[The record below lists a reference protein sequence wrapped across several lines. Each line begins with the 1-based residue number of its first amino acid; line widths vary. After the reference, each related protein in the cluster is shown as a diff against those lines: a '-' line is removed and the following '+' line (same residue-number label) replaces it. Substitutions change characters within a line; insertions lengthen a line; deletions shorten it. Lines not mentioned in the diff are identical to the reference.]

1 MTLLLASGSKT
12 RAQILKKA
20 KIGFEVVDHGVDEEE
35 LKISLNELSPKDISI
50 QLSEIKAIKPSMKY
64 FDDFVI
70 GADQV
75 LDFNGS
81 LINKAAHLQEAK
93 KQLLDLS
100 GKTHKL
106 ITAITI
112 AKNGVVVWKHYDVA
126 KITMRELSE
135 RQIDEYLYNMDKE
148 TLGCVGVYAIE
159 QEGIKLLNKIDGDYF
174 SILGL
179 PLLPL
184 TQFLWQNNIL
194 YYSWKTNKNSSY

>member
-20 KIGFEVVDHGVDEEE
+20 KIGFKVVDHGVDEEE

-64 FDDFVI
+64 SEDFVI
-70 GADQV
+70 GADQA
-75 LDFNGS
+75 LDFNGT

-93 KQLLDLS
+93 KQILDLN

-135 RQIDEYLYNMDKE
+135 KQIDEYLENMDKE
-148 TLGCVGVYAIE
+148 TLDCVGVYAIE

-194 YYSWKTNKNSSY
+194 YYG

>member
-12 RAQILKKA
+12 RAEILKKA
-20 KIGFEVVDHGVDEEE
+20 KIGFKVVDHGVDEEE

-50 QLSEIKAIKPSMKY
+50 RLSEIKAIKPSMKHSE
-64 FDDFVI
+64 DFVI

-135 RQIDEYLYNMDKE
+135 KQIDEYLNNMDKE

-194 YYSWKTNKNSSY
+194 YYG

>member
-12 RAQILKKA
+12 RAEILKQA
-20 KIGFEVVDHGVDEEE
+20 KIGFKVVDHGVDEEE
-35 LKISLNELSPKDISI
+35 LKISLNELSPKEISI

-64 FDDFVI
+64 SEDFVI

-75 LDFNGS
+75 LDFNDS

-93 KQLLDLS
+93 KQLLELN

-135 RQIDEYLYNMDKE
+135 KQIDEYLNNMDKE
-148 TLGCVGVYAIE
+148 TLSCVGVYAIE
-159 QEGIKLLNKIDGDYF
+159 QEGIKLLNKVDGDYF

-194 YYSWKTNKNSSY
+194 YYG

>member
-12 RAQILKKA
+12 RAEILKKA
-20 KIGFEVVDHGVDEEE
+20 KIGFKVVDHGVDEEE

-50 QLSEIKAIKPSMKY
+50 RLSEIKAIKPSMKHSE
-64 FDDFVI
+64 DFVI

-135 RQIDEYLYNMDKE
+135 KQIDEYLYNMDKE

-194 YYSWKTNKNSSY
+194 YYG

>member
-20 KIGFEVVDHGVDEEE
+20 KIGFKVVDHGVDEEE

-50 QLSEIKAIKPSMKY
+50 RLSEIKAIKPSMKHSE
-64 FDDFVI
+64 DFVI
-70 GADQV
+70 GSDQV

-135 RQIDEYLYNMDKE
+135 KQIDEYLYNMDKE

-194 YYSWKTNKNSSY
+194 YYG

>member
-12 RAQILKKA
+12 RAEILKRA
-20 KIGFEVVDHGVDEEE
+20 KIGFKVVDHGVDEEE

-64 FDDFVI
+64 SEDFVI

-75 LDFNGS
+75 LDFNGF

-93 KQLLDLS
+93 KQLLDLN

-112 AKNGVVVWKHYDVA
+112 AKNGVIVWKHYDVA

-135 RQIDEYLYNMDKE
+135 KQIDEYLNNMDKE

-194 YYSWKTNKNSSY
+194 YYG

>member
-20 KIGFEVVDHGVDEEE
+20 KIGFKVVDHGVDEEE

-50 QLSEIKAIKPSMKY
+50 RLSEIKAIKPSMKHSE
-64 FDDFVI
+64 DFVI
-70 GADQV
+70 GSDQV

-135 RQIDEYLYNMDKE
+135 KQIDEYLYNMDKE
-148 TLGCVGVYAIE
+148 TLACVGVYAIE

-194 YYSWKTNKNSSY
+194 YYG

>member
-12 RAQILKKA
+12 RVEILKKA
-20 KIGFEVVDHGVDEEE
+20 KISFEVVDHGVDEEE
-35 LKISLNELSPKDISI
+35 LKVSLNELNPKDISI
-50 QLSEIKAIKPSMKY
+50 QLAEIKAIKPSLKHSEA
-64 FDDFVI
+64 FVI

-75 LDFNGS
+75 LDLDGS
-81 LINKAAHLQEAK
+81 IINKAVHLQEAK
-93 KQLLDLS
+93 KQLLELN

-106 ITAITI
+106 ITAITV
-112 AKNGVVVWKHYDVA
+112 AKNGSVVWKHYDIA

-135 RQIDEYLYNMDKE
+135 KQIDEYLDNIDKK
-148 TLGCVGVYAIE
+148 TLGYVGVYAIE

-184 TQFLWQNNIL
+184 TQFLWQNGIL
-194 YYSWKTNKNSSY
+194 YYG

>member
-12 RAQILKKA
+12 RAEILKKA
-20 KIGFEVVDHGVDEEE
+20 KIGFKVVDHGVDEEE

-50 QLSEIKAIKPSMKY
+50 RLSEIKAIKPSMKHSE
-64 FDDFVI
+64 DFVI

-112 AKNGVVVWKHYDVA
+112 AKNGAVVWKHYDVA

-135 RQIDEYLYNMDKE
+135 KQIDEYLNNIDKE
-148 TLGCVGVYAIE
+148 ILGCVGVYAIE
-159 QEGIKLLNKIDGDYF
+159 QEGIKLLNKIDGDHF

-194 YYSWKTNKNSSY
+194 YYG

>member
-1 MTLLLASGSKT
+1 MK
-12 RAQILKKA
+12 
-20 KIGFEVVDHGVDEEE
+20 H
-35 LKISLNELSPKDISI
+35 
-50 QLSEIKAIKPSMKY
+50 SE
-64 FDDFVI
+64 DFVI

-135 RQIDEYLYNMDKE
+135 KQIDEYLYNMDKE

-194 YYSWKTNKNSSY
+194 YYG

>member
-12 RAQILKKA
+12 RAEILKKA
-20 KIGFEVVDHGVDEEE
+20 KIGFKVVDHGVDEEE

-64 FDDFVI
+64 SEDFVI

-93 KQLLDLS
+93 KQLLDLN

-135 RQIDEYLYNMDKE
+135 KQIDEYLNNIDKE
-148 TLGCVGVYAIE
+148 ILSCVGVYAIE

-194 YYSWKTNKNSSY
+194 YYG

>member
-12 RAQILKKA
+12 RVEILKKA
-20 KIGFEVVDHGVDEEE
+20 KISFEVVDHGVDEEE
-35 LKISLNELSPKDISI
+35 LKVSLNELSPKDTSI
-50 QLSEIKAIKPSMKY
+50 QLAEIKAIKPSLKHSEA
-64 FDDFVI
+64 FVI

-75 LDFNGS
+75 LDLDGS
-81 LINKAAHLQEAK
+81 IINKAVHLQEAK
-93 KQLLDLS
+93 KQLLELN

-106 ITAITI
+106 ITAITV
-112 AKNGVVVWKHYDVA
+112 AKNGSVVWKHYDIA

-135 RQIDEYLYNMDKE
+135 KQIDEYLDNIDKK
-148 TLGCVGVYAIE
+148 TLGYVGVYAIE

-184 TQFLWQNNIL
+184 TQFLWQNGIL
-194 YYSWKTNKNSSY
+194 YYG

>member
-12 RAQILKKA
+12 RAEILKKA
-20 KIGFEVVDHGVDEEE
+20 KIGFKVVDHGVDEEE

-64 FDDFVI
+64 FEDFVI

-135 RQIDEYLYNMDKE
+135 KQIDEYLNNIDKE
-148 TLGCVGVYAIE
+148 ILGCVGVYAIE

-184 TQFLWQNNIL
+184 TQFLWQNSIL
-194 YYSWKTNKNSSY
+194 YYG

>member
-12 RAQILKKA
+12 RAEILKKA
-20 KIGFEVVDHGVDEEE
+20 KIGFKVVDHGVDEEE

-50 QLSEIKAIKPSMKY
+50 QLSEIKAIKPSMKHSE
-64 FDDFVI
+64 DFVI
-70 GADQV
+70 GSDQV

-135 RQIDEYLYNMDKE
+135 KQIDEYLNNMDKE

-194 YYSWKTNKNSSY
+194 YYG

>member
-20 KIGFEVVDHGVDEEE
+20 KIGFKVVDHGVDEEE

-64 FDDFVI
+64 SEDFVI

-135 RQIDEYLYNMDKE
+135 KQIDEYLNNMDRE

-194 YYSWKTNKNSSY
+194 YYG

>member
-20 KIGFEVVDHGVDEEE
+20 KIGFKVVDHGVDEEE

-64 FDDFVI
+64 SEDFVI

-93 KQLLDLS
+93 KQLLDLR

-135 RQIDEYLYNMDKE
+135 KQIDEYLNNMDKE

-184 TQFLWQNNIL
+184 TQFLWQNHIL
-194 YYSWKTNKNSSY
+194 YYG

>member
-12 RAQILKKA
+12 RAEILKKA
-20 KIGFEVVDHGVDEEE
+20 KIGFKVVDHGVDEEE

-50 QLSEIKAIKPSMKY
+50 QLSEIKAIKPSMKHSE
-64 FDDFVI
+64 DFVI

-81 LINKAAHLQEAK
+81 LINKAVHLQEAK
-93 KQLLDLS
+93 KQLLELN

-106 ITAITI
+106 ITSITI

-135 RQIDEYLYNMDKE
+135 KQIDEYLYNMDKE

-184 TQFLWQNNIL
+184 TQFLWQNHIL
-194 YYSWKTNKNSSY
+194 YYG

>member
-12 RAQILKKA
+12 RAEILKKA
-20 KIGFEVVDHGVDEEE
+20 KIGFKVVDHGVDEEE
-35 LKISLNELSPKDISI
+35 LKISLNELSPKDMSI
-50 QLSEIKAIKPSMKY
+50 QLSEIKAIKPSIKY
-64 FDDFVI
+64 SEDFVI

-93 KQLLDLS
+93 KQLLELN

-112 AKNGVVVWKHYDVA
+112 AKNGVVIWKHYDVA

-135 RQIDEYLYNMDKE
+135 KQIDEYLNNMDKE

-194 YYSWKTNKNSSY
+194 YYG

>member
-12 RAQILKKA
+12 RAEILKKA
-20 KIGFEVVDHGVDEEE
+20 KIGFKVVDHGVDEEE

-50 QLSEIKAIKPSMKY
+50 RLSEIKAIKPSMKHSE
-64 FDDFVI
+64 DFVI
-70 GADQV
+70 GSDQV

-194 YYSWKTNKNSSY
+194 YYG

>member
-20 KIGFEVVDHGVDEEE
+20 KIGFKVVDHGVDEEE
-35 LKISLNELSPKDISI
+35 LKISLNGLSPKDISI

-64 FDDFVI
+64 FEDFVI

-93 KQLLDLS
+93 KQLLDLN

-135 RQIDEYLYNMDKE
+135 KQIDEYLNNMDKE

-194 YYSWKTNKNSSY
+194 YYG

>member
-12 RAQILKKA
+12 RAEILKKA
-20 KIGFEVVDHGVDEEE
+20 KIGFKVVDHGVDEEE

-64 FDDFVI
+64 FEDFVI

-135 RQIDEYLYNMDKE
+135 KQIDEYLNNMDKE

-194 YYSWKTNKNSSY
+194 YYG

>member
-20 KIGFEVVDHGVDEEE
+20 KIGFKVVDHGVDEEE

-50 QLSEIKAIKPSMKY
+50 RLSEIKAIKPSMKHSE
-64 FDDFVI
+64 DFVI

-135 RQIDEYLYNMDKE
+135 KQIDEYLYNMDKE

-194 YYSWKTNKNSSY
+194 YYG

>member
-12 RAQILKKA
+12 RAEILKKA
-20 KIGFEVVDHGVDEEE
+20 KIGFKVVDHGVDEEE

-64 FDDFVI
+64 SEDFVI

-135 RQIDEYLYNMDKE
+135 KQIDEYLNNMDKE

-194 YYSWKTNKNSSY
+194 YYG

>member
-20 KIGFEVVDHGVDEEE
+20 KIGFKVVDHGVDEEE

-50 QLSEIKAIKPSMKY
+50 RLSEIKAIKPSMKHSE
-64 FDDFVI
+64 DFVI

-112 AKNGVVVWKHYDVA
+112 AKNGVVVWKHYNVA

-135 RQIDEYLYNMDKE
+135 KQIDEYLNNMDKE
-148 TLGCVGVYAIE
+148 TLDCVGVYAIE

-194 YYSWKTNKNSSY
+194 YYG

>member
-12 RAQILKKA
+12 RAEILKKA
-20 KIGFEVVDHGVDEEE
+20 KIGFKVVDHGVDEEE
-35 LKISLNELSPKDISI
+35 LKISLNELSPKEISI

-64 FDDFVI
+64 SEDFVI

-112 AKNGVVVWKHYDVA
+112 AKNGAVVWKHYDVA

-135 RQIDEYLYNMDKE
+135 KQIDEYLNNIDKE
-148 TLGCVGVYAIE
+148 ILGCVGVYAIE

-194 YYSWKTNKNSSY
+194 YYG

>member
-20 KIGFEVVDHGVDEEE
+20 KIGFKVVDHGVDEEE

-50 QLSEIKAIKPSMKY
+50 RLSEIKAIKPSMKHSE
-64 FDDFVI
+64 DFVI

-135 RQIDEYLYNMDKE
+135 KQIDEYLNNMDKE

-194 YYSWKTNKNSSY
+194 YYD

>member
-12 RAQILKKA
+12 RAEILKKA

-35 LKISLNELSPKDISI
+35 LKVSLNELSPKDISI
-50 QLSEIKAIKPSMKY
+50 QLSEIKAIKPSIKY
-64 FDDFVI
+64 SEAFVI

-75 LDFNGS
+75 LDLDGS
-81 LINKAAHLQEAK
+81 IINKAVHLQEAK
-93 KQLLDLS
+93 KQLLELN

-106 ITAITI
+106 ITAITV
-112 AKNGVVVWKHYDVA
+112 AKNGSVVWKHYDIA

-135 RQIDEYLYNMDKE
+135 KQIDEYLDNIDRE

-184 TQFLWQNNIL
+184 TQFLWQNGIL
-194 YYSWKTNKNSSY
+194 YYG

>member
-20 KIGFEVVDHGVDEEE
+20 KIGFKVVDHGVDEEE
-35 LKISLNELSPKDISI
+35 LKISLNGLSPKDISI

-64 FDDFVI
+64 SEDFVI

-135 RQIDEYLYNMDKE
+135 KQIDEYLNNIDKE
-148 TLGCVGVYAIE
+148 ILGCVGVYAIE

-194 YYSWKTNKNSSY
+194 WLKH

>member
-12 RAQILKKA
+12 RAEILKKA
-20 KIGFEVVDHGVDEEE
+20 KIGFKVVDHGVDEEE

-64 FDDFVI
+64 SKDFVI

-81 LINKAAHLQEAK
+81 LINKAANLQEAK
-93 KQLLDLS
+93 NQLLDLS

-135 RQIDEYLYNMDKE
+135 KQIDEYLNNMDKE

-194 YYSWKTNKNSSY
+194 YYG

>member
-12 RAQILKKA
+12 RAEILKKA
-20 KIGFEVVDHGVDEEE
+20 KIGFKVVDHGVDEEE

-50 QLSEIKAIKPSMKY
+50 RLSEIKAIKPSMKHSE
-64 FDDFVI
+64 DFVI

-93 KQLLDLS
+93 KQLLELN

-106 ITAITI
+106 ITSITI

-135 RQIDEYLYNMDKE
+135 KQIDEYLNNMDKE
-148 TLGCVGVYAIE
+148 TLGYVGVYAIE
-159 QEGIKLLNKIDGDYF
+159 QEGIKLLSKIDGDYF

-194 YYSWKTNKNSSY
+194 YYG

>member
-20 KIGFEVVDHGVDEEE
+20 KIGFKVVDHGVDEEE

-64 FDDFVI
+64 SEDFVI

-135 RQIDEYLYNMDKE
+135 KQIDEYLYNMDKE

-194 YYSWKTNKNSSY
+194 YYG

>member
-12 RAQILKKA
+12 RVEILKKA
-20 KIGFEVVDHGVDEEE
+20 KISFEVVDHGVDEEE
-35 LKISLNELSPKDISI
+35 LKVSLNELSPKDISI
-50 QLSEIKAIKPSMKY
+50 QLAEIKAIKPSLKHSEA
-64 FDDFVI
+64 FVI

-75 LDFNGS
+75 LDLDGS
-81 LINKAAHLQEAK
+81 IINKAVHLQEAK
-93 KQLLDLS
+93 KQLLELN

-106 ITAITI
+106 ITAITV
-112 AKNGVVVWKHYDVA
+112 AKNGGVVWKYYDIA

-135 RQIDEYLYNMDKE
+135 KQIDEYLDNIDKE

-194 YYSWKTNKNSSY
+194 YYG

>member
-1 MTLLLASGSKT
+1 
-12 RAQILKKA
+12 
-20 KIGFEVVDHGVDEEE
+20 
-35 LKISLNELSPKDISI
+35 
-50 QLSEIKAIKPSMKY
+50 MKY
-64 FDDFVI
+64 SEDFVI

-81 LINKAAHLQEAK
+81 LINKAANLQEAK
-93 KQLLDLS
+93 NQLLDLN

-112 AKNGVVVWKHYDVA
+112 AKNGSVVWKHHDVA

-135 RQIDEYLYNMDKE
+135 KQIDEYLNNMDKE

-194 YYSWKTNKNSSY
+194 YYD